1 MKYSDI
7 IATILSMPNG
17 AIDINGEWYQNIHS
31 TVRKAYANVKATDPN
46 AFECK
51 AQMTRLLEA
60 MQNPKIRLMA
70 INTRKKK

>member
-17 AIDINGEWYQNIHS
+17 AIDVNGEWYQNIHS
-31 TVRKAYANVKATDPN
+31 TVRLAYAKVKATDPN

-51 AQMTRLLEA
+51 AQMLRLLEA
-60 MQNPKIRLMA
+60 MKDNKTRLMA
-70 INTRKKK
+70 VNTRKKK